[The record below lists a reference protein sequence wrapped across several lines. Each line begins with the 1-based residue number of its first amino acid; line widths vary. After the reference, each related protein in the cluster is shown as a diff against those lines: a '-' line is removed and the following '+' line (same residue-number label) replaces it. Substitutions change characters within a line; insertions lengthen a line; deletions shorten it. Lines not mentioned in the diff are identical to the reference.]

1 MRGDRAVG
9 WRDLLFPRDRTF
21 GHLLAEQATQA
32 RRGADLLRRYEQARD
47 PATAGE
53 MTTLEAEGDALR
65 RRLVDAL
72 QETFVTP
79 MDREDLFALS
89 RLLDDILDTALD
101 ALLNMAV
108 FEVGESAHLR
118 EMTTAIAE
126 AAAALQRA
134 VSGLAADGREAG
146 DAARRAKRLENEV
159 GNLYRYGLQHAL
171 THLPGSEGL
180 LAREVFA
187 SLREVGAAVG
197 RAADLI
203 GDILVKG
210 T

>member
-1 MRGDRAVG
+1 MA

-21 GHLLAEQATQA
+21 GRLLAEQATQA
-32 RRGADLLRRYEQARD
+32 RRGADLLRRYEEQRE
-47 PATAGE
+47 PAVAGE

-65 RRLVDAL
+65 RRLVDEL
-72 QETFVTP
+72 HNTFVTP

-89 RLLDDILDTALD
+89 RLLDDILDAALE
-101 ALLNMAV
+101 ALLGIAV
-108 FEVGESAHLR
+108 FEVRESAHLH
-118 EMTTAIAE
+118 EMTKAVAE
-126 AAAALQRA
+126 AAAALERA
-134 VSGLAADGREAG
+134 VAGIAG
-146 DAARRAKRLENEV
+146 DGPETAEAARRAKRLENEV
-159 GNLYRYGLQHAL
+159 SNLYRYGLQHAFS
-171 THLPGSEGL
+171 HLPGSDGL

-187 SLREVGAAVG
+187 SLRAVGAAIG

>member
-1 MRGDRAVG
+1 VG

-21 GHLLAEQATQA
+21 GRLLADQAAQA
-32 RRGADLLRRYEQARD
+32 RRGADLLRRYAETREASA
-47 PATAGE
+47 PGE

-89 RLLDDILDTALD
+89 RLLDDILDAALE
-101 ALLNMAV
+101 AMLTMAV
-108 FEVGESAHLR
+108 LEVPSSAHLG
-118 EMTTAIAE
+118 EMTKAIAE
-126 AAAALQRA
+126 AAAALERA
-134 VSGLAADGREAG
+134 VSGMGRLGPETVE
-146 DAARRAKRLENEV
+146 AARRAKRLENEA
-159 GNLYRYGLQHAL
+159 GNLYRYGLQHAFS
-171 THLPGSEGL
+171 HLPGPEGL
-180 LAREVFA
+180 RAREVFA

-210 T
+210 A

>member
-1 MRGDRAVG
+1 MG
-9 WRDLLFPRDRTF
+9 WRELLFPRDRTF
-21 GHLLAEQATQA
+21 GRLLGEQATQA
-32 RRGADLLRRYEQARD
+32 RRGADLLRRYEETRD
-47 PATAGE
+47 SAAAGE

-108 FEVGESAHLR
+108 FDVRDSAHLR
-118 EMTTAIAE
+118 EMTAAIAE
-126 AAAALQRA
+126 AAAALERA
-134 VSGLAADGREAG
+134 VTGLAADGPGTA

-171 THLPGSEGL
+171 SRLPSPDAL

-187 SLREVGAAVG
+187 SLREVGAAIG
-197 RAADLI
+197 HAADLI